1 MSLSTPQQ
9 VMERLE
15 DLDRDLAA
23 RQLVFEQ
30 AALSWYQIKRDREHA
45 EAVAFIKANGP
56 MDLRKAVSKQEAALI
71 GKQEEALYEALK
83 AVMRTIETR
92 VGIGQSL
99 LRAQGEGWR
108 MTPEFVAPLP
118 ERWVSRQQLAVIL
131 GVSAAT
137 VDNMRRAGMP
147 SVVWGRR
154 SRRFRP
160 SVAEAWAGEHWQGR
174 QCLGEAA

>member
-1 MSLSTPQQ
+1 ML
-9 VMERLE
+9 
-15 DLDRDLAA
+15 
-23 RQLVFEQ
+23 
-30 AALSWYQIKRDREHA
+30 
-45 EAVAFIKANGP
+45 
-56 MDLRKAVSKQEAALI
+56 
-71 GKQEEALYEALK
+71 
-83 AVMRTIETR
+83 
-92 VGIGQSL
+92 
-99 LRAQGEGWR
+99 
-108 MTPEFVAPLP
+108 PEFVAPLP

-174 QCLGEAA
+174 QPLRDAA